1 MSTYPTN
8 AETKLFQ
15 VRLILSS
22 LAALDVYLIL
32 NLCYEGLSHF
42 TSKRVRREKKI
53 SAMNFLP
60 FQASDKGDGGD
71 RGSPWTWIGMRCRA
85 PIRCSHSRFKFM
97 VWKFIF
103 LPSCP
108 SRSSV
113 RILSPRFLADD
124 LKATKLLREK
134 KPWMPKFCESISVSS
149 SKNAPHSH
157 K

>member
-60 FQASDKGDGGD
+60 FQASDKGDGGN
-71 RGSPWTWIGMRCRA
+71 RA
-85 PIRCSHSRFKFM
+85 HLGLGLECVVELSFVARIRVSNLWFGNLFFC
-97 VWKFIF
+97 
-103 LPSCP
+103 LPVL
-108 SRSSV
+108 RV
-113 RILSPRFLADD
+113 RL
-124 LKATKLLREK
+124 
-134 KPWMPKFCESISVSS
+134 CEF
-149 SKNAPHSH
+149 
-157 K
+157 